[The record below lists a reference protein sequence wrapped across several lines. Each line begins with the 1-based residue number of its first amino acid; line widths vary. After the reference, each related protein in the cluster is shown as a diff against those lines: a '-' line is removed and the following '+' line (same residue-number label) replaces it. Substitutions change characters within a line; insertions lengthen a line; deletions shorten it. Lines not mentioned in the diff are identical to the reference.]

1 MKFVTLLVLLLSS
14 TAYCEAAEV
23 VWHHAMMDDPISNS
37 DVYVLRQASTTTI
50 KDANAKDDVTPEF
63 ELYCSLNDPNV
74 MARVNWNRF
83 ISSFST
89 EAGFKVDD
97 GKFNW
102 LKLKVDASE
111 QVTYSSS
118 ATDSQRLIELLSA
131 GDSLVIDISPY
142 SEAPVQAFFD
152 ISNFAAEL
160 AKLSAKCQ

>member
-1 MKFVTLLVLLLSS
+1 
-14 TAYCEAAEV
+14 
-23 VWHHAMMDDPISNS
+23 MDDPTSNGE
-37 DVYVLRQASTTTI
+37 VFVLRQASSTTI
-50 KDANAKDDVTPEF
+50 KDEYAKDDVTPEI
-63 ELYCSLNDPNV
+63 ELYCSINEPNV

-102 LKLKVDASE
+102 IKLKVDASE
-111 QVTYSSS
+111 QVTFSSS
-118 ATDSQRLIELLSA
+118 ATDSQRLIGLLSV
-131 GDSLVIDISPY
+131 GDNLVVDISPY

-160 AKLSAKCQ
+160 AKLSANCQ